1 MAINKHFEGLI
12 SNPQISDDAL
22 TGTIFLPVQNRSLPV
37 ELEIDS
43 EGQTL
48 EDYEGLTNLV
58 RQFLT
63 YAGNGNLEQLR
74 KEISKEITE
83 SAYEQDDKLSGDKIF
98 IEQRTNELE
107 QDLELK
113 GLLVFDD
120 GYVIEYASSSIFGD
134 AQITVQLTT
143 DFEIDDIA
151 INE

>member
-1 MAINKHFEGLI
+1 MATNNPFEGLI
-12 SNPQISDDAL
+12 SNPKISDDTL

-37 ELEIDS
+37 ELETDS

-48 EDYEGLTNLV
+48 KDFEDLSGLV
-58 RQFLT
+58 RQFLI

-74 KEISKEITE
+74 KEVSKEITE
-83 SAYEQDDKLSGDKIF
+83 SAYEQDDKLSADTSF
-98 IEQRTNELE
+98 IEERTKELE

-113 GLLVFDD
+113 ELLVFDE
-120 GYVIEYASSSIFGD
+120 GYVIEYASPSIFAA